1 MWIAAAEMFCWAL
14 IGLSLGFAGHWW
26 KSNADPYPDILDKD
40 NPALNIALTEY
51 SVENYALSHRYDEA
65 GYWEY
70 YKPDE
75 PALLPDRRRRRHVAR
90 RVCHQRGSCG
100 REGEPLR
107 RRAVR
112 RIRSGVLTLSF

>member
-26 KSNADPYPDILDKD
+26 KSNADQYPDILDKD

-51 SVENYALSHRYDEA
+51 SVENYALGHRYDEA

-70 YKPDE
+70 YSLTN
-75 PALLPDRRRRRHVAR
+75 LLYYLTGGVGGTLLAVYATSEGHAVAKASLCGVAR
-90 RVCHQRGSCG
+90 FVGFAPVFC
-100 REGEPLR
+100 P
-107 RRAVR
+107 
-112 RIRSGVLTLSF
+112 

>member
-26 KSNADPYPDILDKD
+26 KSNADPHPDILDKD

-51 SVENYALSHRYDEA
+51 SVENHALGHRYDEA

-70 YKPDE
+70 YRLTNLPYYLTGGVGGT
-75 PALLPDRRRRRHVAR
+75 LLAVYATPEGYAVAKASLCGVAR
-90 RVCHQRGSCG
+90 FVGFAPVFC
-100 REGEPLR
+100 P
-107 RRAVR
+107 
-112 RIRSGVLTLSF
+112 